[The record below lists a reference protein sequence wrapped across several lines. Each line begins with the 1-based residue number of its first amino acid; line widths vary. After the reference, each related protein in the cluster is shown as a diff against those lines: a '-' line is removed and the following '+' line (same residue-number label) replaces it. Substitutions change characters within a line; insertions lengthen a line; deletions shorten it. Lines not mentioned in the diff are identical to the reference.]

1 MDDEDTLEGTGLGEE
16 LDILP
21 SLILDPITTPDPVE
35 IEDSADFNRVRV
47 EWMAPLDGD
56 ISVDNESILLTGLEK
71 ATKYSLQVA
80 SVAASGVGM
89 QSQIVNC
96 STMED
101 LPEAPS
107 DVKSFSV
114 SNQSVLIA

>member
-1 MDDEDTLEGTGLGEE
+1 MTVQASKE
-16 LDILP
+16 
-21 SLILDPITTPDPVE
+21 
-35 IEDSADFNRVRV
+35 
-47 EWMAPLDGD
+47 
-56 ISVDNESILLTGLEK
+56 SVLLTGLEK
-71 ATKYSLQVA
+71 AAKYSLQVA
-80 SVAASGVGM
+80 TVAASGVGM

-107 DVKSFSV
+107 DVKAFSV

>member
-16 LDILP
+16 LDLLP

-35 IEDSADFNRVRV
+35 IEDSADFNRVRM

-107 DVKSFSV
+107 DVKAFSV
-114 SNQSVLIA
+114 SNKSVLIA